1 MLFGSEGFIV
11 LGLWLFFFFFE
22 KELKLGCVGRGDDLK
37 GLRGGREYDQN
48 MFSFKNYLIQ

>member
-48 MFSFKNYLIQ
+48 MFNFKNYLIQ